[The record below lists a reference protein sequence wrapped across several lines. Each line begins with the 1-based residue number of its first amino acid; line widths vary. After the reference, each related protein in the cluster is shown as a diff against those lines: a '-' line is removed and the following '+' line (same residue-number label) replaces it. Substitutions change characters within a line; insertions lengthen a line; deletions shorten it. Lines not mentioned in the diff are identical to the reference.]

1 MAKRRKRELVESDR
15 FHAAV
20 VSLLRV
26 RHSDWTE
33 WEETWLL
40 DNAQRPQDYLYSEDQ
55 RRILKELISFSKSH
69 GSYAGYTVQ
78 ELAEIAWRGRY
89 DVDEDAQ
96 EFIETVRRWNATE
109 LKLRQIRRLAG
120 IARIFERVGRD
131 QVLDVTGR
139 SLTHQQERR

>member
-1 MAKRRKRELVESDR
+1 MAKRRRRELVASDR

-40 DNAQRPQDYLYSEDQ
+40 DNAQRPQDYIYSDDQ
-55 RRILKELISFSKSH
+55 RRILNQLIACSKSY
-69 GSYAGYTVQ
+69 GSYAGYTVA
-78 ELAEIAWRGRY
+78 ELLEIAWRDRY
-89 DVDEDAQ
+89 DVDEEAQ
-96 EFIETVRRWNATE
+96 EFIETIRRRNANE

-120 IARIFERVGRD
+120 IARIFECVGRD
-131 QVLDVTGR
+131 QALDVAGR
-139 SLTHQQERR
+139 SPGRDNVF